1 MKKAA
6 FALVFF
12 VVISV
17 ATYAQNDRRGFQGT
31 VSSASKQ
38 TVRADGKE
46 EAAVKTDIEFS
57 SRAITIEGEVYEVV
71 KKAFD
76 GKNQTVFTCTKR
88 RATFEISYTV
98 GESIRVVDIGN
109 KDIETV
115 YKSLSEK

>member
-1 MKKAA
+1 MKKVA

-12 VVISV
+12 AFTI
-17 ATYAQNDRRGFQGT
+17 ATYAQNDRRGFQGI
-31 VSSASKQ
+31 VSSAVKQ
-38 TVRADGKE
+38 SVRADGNE
-46 EAAVKTDIEFS
+46 EVTVKTDIEFS
-57 SRAITIEGEVYEVV
+57 SRAITIEGEVYEIV

-98 GESIRVVDIGN
+98 GDAIRVVDTSN